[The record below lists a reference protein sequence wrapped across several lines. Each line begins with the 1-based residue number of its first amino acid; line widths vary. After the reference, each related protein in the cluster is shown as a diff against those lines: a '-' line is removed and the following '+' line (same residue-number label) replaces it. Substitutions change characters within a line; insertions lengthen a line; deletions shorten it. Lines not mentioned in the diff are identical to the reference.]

1 VSRSAAGL
9 WKLKEEQEDGFFFQA
24 MPFMLKLADTEVDG
38 RRSGREEGRQQL
50 REALFPT
57 EEDALKASGLG

>member
-1 VSRSAAGL
+1 
-9 WKLKEEQEDGFFFQA
+9 

-57 EEDALKASGLG
+57 EEDALKASGLGENTP